1 MPEFKETC
9 DFQAEVKRKTAAA
22 LLVLIDEEEH
32 WMPFSQICDSSE
44 ITEESDEE
52 DEGIITVSE
61 WIAIE
66 KGLE

>member
-9 DFQAEVKRKTAAA
+9 DFHVEVKRKTAAA
-22 LLVLIDEEEH
+22 LLAIIDEEEY
-32 WMPFSQICDSSE
+32 WVPFSQICDSSE

-52 DEGIITVSE
+52 DEGILTVSE